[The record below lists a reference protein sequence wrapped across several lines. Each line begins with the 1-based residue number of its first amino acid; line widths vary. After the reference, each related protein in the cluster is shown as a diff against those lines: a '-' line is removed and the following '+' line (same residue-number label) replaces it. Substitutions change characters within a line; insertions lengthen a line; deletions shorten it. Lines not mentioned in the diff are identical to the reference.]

1 MVKCLIRISTRVNV
15 HLRMINHCYRDV
27 KVRVLSLGPRLLGKA
42 LGVLPL
48 YPAIT
53 SHQEPLP
60 AFPLPTV
67 PQPSV
72 LSSRSSE
79 SLRDS
84 THSIPVHSI
93 SHSDSF
99 ILHSYSHVIESSN
112 DGEAIAEDNC
122 STIDGVLPTPVAK
135 LTAHHAN
142 DVPYNTL
149 DKKEA
154 KQCTTAL
161 RDPVEPQTTESNEL
175 VVPVIREVESLNKFV
190 LSILS
195 LLGVTTGLLFVLL
208 FLLILIESD
217 LDVALLRDIRQ
228 TPEFEQFHYGY
239 FCPLRRWFACK
250 LHWMGGLLI
259 NK

>member
-1 MVKCLIRISTRVNV
+1 
-15 HLRMINHCYRDV
+15 MINHCYRDV

-72 LSSRSSE
+72 LSSRSSGQE

-112 DGEAIAEDNC
+112 DGEAIAEDSC
-122 STIDGVLPTPVAK
+122 STIIGVLPTPVAE

-142 DVPYNTL
+142 DISYNTL
-149 DKKEA
+149 DNKEA
-154 KQCTTAL
+154 KQITTAL
-161 RDPVEPQTTESNEL
+161 RDPGEPQTTESNEL
-175 VVPVIREVESLNKFV
+175 VVPVIREVGCLNKFV

-208 FLLILIESD
+208 LFLLIIIESD
-217 LDVALLRDIRQ
+217 LDVALLHDIRQ